1 MKGLGIALG
10 AGGARGFA
18 HVAVLRLLCEKD
30 MVPSYITGSS
40 MGSVIGSAFALFKDI
55 RTVEKLVD
63 YFVEKS
69 AKAILELIRTLQ
81 GKVSLTGKI
90 NAAYKTTATRS
101 MMDEYFLYDLI
112 GSIFGKARFSD
123 TKIPLGV
130 VATDMQ
136 TGKKELF
143 DYGFIADAVCAS
155 SSVPG
160 AFSPVSLAGSF
171 FVDGGVTRV
180 VPVEEAYRLGAKTV
194 IGVDVSC
201 VPKKNRFESTFDL
214 LSYVDDLKGERLV
227 KLDMERAQLAIY
239 FDSLDIDWFRFDRA
253 EDIIAKS
260 VRILSDTYEK
270 EIERLSL
277 T

>member
-1 MKGLGIALG
+1 MKGLGVALG

-18 HVAVLRLLCEKD
+18 HVAVLRRLSAKD
-30 MVPSYITGSS
+30 MIPSYITGSS

-63 YFVEKS
+63 YFVEKC
-69 AKAILELIRTLQ
+69 AKSILELTRALQ
-81 GKVSLTGKI
+81 GKVSLTGKLT
-90 NAAYKTTATRS
+90 AAYKTTATRS

-112 GSIFGKARFSD
+112 SSIFGKARFSD
-123 TKIPLGV
+123 VKIPLGV
-130 VATDMQ
+130 VATDMR

-143 DYGFIADAVCAS
+143 DYGFLADAVCAS

-160 AFSPVSLAGSF
+160 AFSPVSLAGSY

-194 IGVDVSC
+194 IGVDVSY
-201 VPKKNRFESTFDL
+201 VPKKNRFGSTFDL
-214 LSYVDDLKGERLV
+214 ISYVDDLKGEHLMKR
-227 KLDMERAQLAIY
+227 DMERAHLAIY
-239 FDSLDIDWFRFDRA
+239 FDSLDIEWFRFDLA
-253 EDIIAKS
+253 DEIIAKS
-260 VRILSDTYEK
+260 DKILVDTYDK